1 MTMFEKFSSLKASGA
16 KSDSQINDHLDTL
29 SKHYKERLLKECD
42 LNQLTKLSP
51 LQLRLAIERKVTEMM
66 ADEKLIISHG
76 DKSRLLALIL
86 NESVGYGPLEPLLKD
101 DEVTEIMV
109 NGPDEVYVEKNGKT
123 YLTDTTFKDH
133 DHIRHIIER
142 IIAPIGRRIDES
154 SPMVDARLRD
164 GSRVNA
170 VIPPVSLNGPV
181 ISIRK
186 FNKDPFS
193 MEDLIGFGSLTTE
206 MAVFL
211 QAAVKAKLNIVISG
225 GTGSGKTTFLNV
237 LSSAIPVN
245 ERIITIEDMAEL
257 RLNRSNVVR
266 LEARPQN
273 VEGTGEIT
281 IRQLVKNAL
290 RMRPDRIVVGEVR
303 SGEALDML
311 QAMNTGHEG
320 SLTTV
325 HANNPRD
332 CLSRIEAM
340 VVMNNESLSVS
351 VVRYYILSAI
361 DLIVQTERMSDGTR
375 KVVNI
380 AEVHEDQDKPRIEP
394 IFIFKRQGTLPDGTV
409 VGYHTATGFVPACV
423 ERLKAFGQEIP
434 LHVFQVKEGQN
445 G

>member
-1 MTMFEKFSSLKASGA
+1 M
-16 KSDSQINDHLDTL
+16 
-29 SKHYKERLLKECD
+29 
-42 LNQLTKLSP
+42 
-51 LQLRLAIERKVTEMM
+51 
-66 ADEKLIISHG
+66 
-76 DKSRLLALIL
+76 
-86 NESVGYGPLEPLLKD
+86 
-101 DEVTEIMV
+101 
-109 NGPDEVYVEKNGKT
+109 
-123 YLTDTTFKDH
+123 
-133 DHIRHIIER
+133 
-142 IIAPIGRRIDES
+142 
-154 SPMVDARLRD
+154 
-164 GSRVNA
+164 
-170 VIPPVSLNGPV
+170 
-181 ISIRK
+181 
-186 FNKDPFS
+186 
-193 MEDLIGFGSLTTE
+193 
-206 MAVFL
+206 
-211 QAAVKAKLNIVISG
+211 KAKLNIVISG